1 MLAILQPFDCDQAD
15 SEQGQFPAL
24 DELLGSMQRPCMQA
38 PGCLQPAVGCFA
50 LELEQDIA
58 ALEAEATRCVDT
70 MDWEAPAGDDL
81 FGSCATDMGKAL
93 SVDLDSC
100 GRDQASSDEESD
112 DEEWDAPAAGEA
124 PATLP
129 AATRVVRRR
138 GKPVKHGAWQ
148 GCCKSA
154 WCDREDRHRGLCNHK
169 ATVPGPTATS
179 PQSEDACSTDNQDA
193 ECCAHPEQQELSSGG
208 HSHNCSKSQEAD
220 GDEREVDSAFK
231 SGAGIQQ
238 SPSMQEASMPFS
250 CLPQLQRQP
259 QQQLP
264 PAAQQQQQAEVLC
277 SGSHLAV
284 AEQQEQQLFAMPAM
298 YQPRVKDLEA
308 ADISGMLSGEDGLC
322 GLETEATAIA
332 VPVVEPVEMEAGTVE
347 ASCHTTLKQAL
358 STPSSPSCVS
368 AAARTESGAFSR
380 PTMNLLLPATLAP
393 AAAVVAVPSSCMR
406 GMLPL
411 EQVHPTISNTAA
423 AAKRAAPAT
432 TTAAG
437 AGSPAD
443 GGPALKRAKSA
454 TAEALLRR
462 CSSSG
467 SSCANDA
474 AAAVAALAA
483 AAPSPASVC
492 KAALSAHKP
501 AALKAAVPPKAP
513 KPAAASAA
521 AAGAGA
527 AATAAVDPK
536 LPPPMARA
544 QRIKQRP
551 RRPDDPPRPLLDL
564 SNSSSLSKISIC
576 NKKRPAARMAP
587 APTTGHSCSQCGATS
602 TPVWRAGPAGP
613 KTLCNA
619 CGVRYMKTSKRK

>member
-1 MLAILQPFDCDQAD
+1 
-15 SEQGQFPAL
+15 
-24 DELLGSMQRPCMQA
+24 MQRPCMQA

-231 SGAGIQQ
+231 SGSGIQQ

-284 AEQQEQQLFAMPAM
+284 AEQQEQQFFAMPAM

-411 EQVHPTISNTAA
+411 EQ
-423 AAKRAAPAT
+423 
-432 TTAAG
+432 
-437 AGSPAD
+437 
-443 GGPALKRAKSA
+443 
-454 TAEALLRR
+454 
-462 CSSSG
+462 
-467 SSCANDA
+467 
-474 AAAVAALAA
+474 
-483 AAPSPASVC
+483 
-492 KAALSAHKP
+492 
-501 AALKAAVPPKAP
+501 
-513 KPAAASAA
+513 
-521 AAGAGA
+521 
-527 AATAAVDPK
+527 
-536 LPPPMARA
+536 
-544 QRIKQRP
+544 RIKQRP